1 MYPVHVQG
9 RLALNEIIESI
20 KEFNLWKINKNVSKI
35 VDLIIIARG
44 GGDLEDLMPFNEE
57 PLVKAIYASEI
68 PIISAIGHESDVTLC
83 DFAADLRAPTP
94 TAAAEIAV
102 PVRSELYKKFK
113 EKNNYFESLVCNLID
128 QLKIKLSEK
137 VGRLPNLENSIQY
150 NFQRLDLTEVKLE
163 SSIKENLIKKK
174 LLIKKLGQEFK
185 IESMFQKIK
194 IFRLNIENTFSNIK
208 KETKKILL
216 DKKVNITEK
225 KKLLDSLS
233 YKRILARGYTVIWQK
248 TKVITKSE
256 EIKKLEEFKIEFYD
270 GKIDAKKIN

>member
-1 MYPVHVQG
+1 MQ
-9 RLALNEIIESI
+9 E
-20 KEFNLWKINKNVSKI
+20 
-35 VDLIIIARG
+35 G

-113 EKNNYFESLVCNLID
+113 EKNNYFESLVSNLID

-150 NFQRLDLTEVKLE
+150 NFQKLDLTEVKLE

-248 TKVITKSE
+248 TKVITKCE

>member
-1 MYPVHVQG
+1 M
-9 RLALNEIIESI
+9 
-20 KEFNLWKINKNVSKI
+20 
-35 VDLIIIARG
+35 
-44 GGDLEDLMPFNEE
+44 
-57 PLVKAIYASEI
+57 
-68 PIISAIGHESDVTLC
+68 
-83 DFAADLRAPTP
+83 
-94 TAAAEIAV
+94 
-102 PVRSELYKKFK
+102 
-113 EKNNYFESLVCNLID
+113 ID

-150 NFQRLDLTEVKLE
+150 NFQKLDLTEVKLE